1 MSSAMIQIPV
11 DTDVLYNAE
20 RNSRSQGMS
29 LVERLQQLIV
39 GYAETQEDLDD
50 LAALAEA
57 KANDTGKRYTADEV
71 DVMLS

>member
-29 LVERLQQLIV
+29 LVERLQGLII

-50 LAALAEA
+50 MAALADA
-57 KANDTGKRYTADEV
+57 KAHDSGKRYTADEV